1 MKFCER
7 NEWTYDPDIF
17 KRCDTQT
24 ALKIHD
30 EYVTKHSPNLRPRI
44 FVINR
49 SSAIIDPLWHMPISH
64 QTPIERT
71 IDDLPCIN
79 VHQKP
84 QWKSTPQGIQPM
96 RQDQFWFSNL
106 GLQKVD
112 WFPLKGD
119 QIYYNGYRYFI
130 WQVVIGPESYWQQTN
145 VWLGLYVDA
154 IIPPTGDA
162 APPVNPGEAT
172 PTETSPTQYGL

>member
-1 MKFCER
+1 
-7 NEWTYDPDIF
+7 
-17 KRCDTQT
+17 
-24 ALKIHD
+24 
-30 EYVTKHSPNLRPRI
+30 
-44 FVINR
+44 
-49 SSAIIDPLWHMPISH
+49 
-64 QTPIERT
+64 
-71 IDDLPCIN
+71 
-79 VHQKP
+79 
-84 QWKSTPQGIQPM
+84 M